1 MASMTRI
8 IQIFGSKKCQ
18 LTRKAERFFSE
29 RNVRVQ
35 VVDLGKKGMSPGEL
49 RSVAARVGGFEA
61 MIDRESKRYLE
72 AGLAHAA
79 PTLARIEQ
87 KLTEDPLLMRTPVV
101 RHGQDATVGFA
112 PDRWQQWIDES
123 KRTAG

>member
-1 MASMTRI
+1 MTRI
-8 IQIFGSKKCQ
+8 IQIFGNKKCPV
-18 LTRKAERFFSE
+18 TRKAERYFSE

-35 VVDLGKKGMSPGEL
+35 SIDLAKKGMSPGEL

-61 MIDRESKRYLE
+61 LIDREGKRYID

-87 KLTEDPLLMRTPVV
+87 KLTEDQSLMKTPVV
-101 RHGQDATVGFA
+101 RHGQDATVGYA